1 MDTKAVDDQ
10 DTLDRALSLE
20 SIKDEK
26 ECQKVTSVV
35 LIRGGTDH
43 GLDIKIIK
51 LFNGMSDNISY
62 NSEIA
67 LYLLWGT
74 VRTRLV

>member
-10 DTLDRALSLE
+10 DTLNRALSLE

-35 LIRGGTDH
+35 LIRGGSDR

-51 LFNGMSDNISY
+51 LFNGMTDNISY